1 MGRNYINNT
10 DKNSVLIVAVLLGD
24 LLILNSLYYVFLTK
38 FGHYSGTASAWQTM
52 LTASV
57 IYLLC
62 TSRNGVV
69 LYKNMPR
76 GSR

>member
-10 DKNSVLIVAVLLGD
+10 DKNSVLIVTVLLGD

-38 FGHYSGTASAWQTM
+38 FGYYSGTASAWQTM
-52 LTASV
+52 LMASV

-76 GSR
+76 GSK